1 MSQNLQ
7 TKKHPGRPGSIDENQ
22 YKRTYSFDVML
33 SPIEKEALKDAWKKS
48 NFNSMAGF
56 ARYKMFG
63 GDEQKIDL
71 HFEEKKAE
79 KLSASRLLAEL
90 SRESNNLN
98 QITKQLNSKPEFMKQ
113 EVNLILKDL
122 QKALD
127 SINKIREEFLSEK
140 KK

>member
-1 MSQNLQ
+1 MSKNLE
-7 TKKHPGRPGSIDENQ
+7 TKKHPGRPGNIDENQ

-33 SPIEKEALKDAWKKS
+33 SPIEKDALKNAWKNS
-48 NFNSMAGF
+48 QFNSMAAF
-56 ARYKMFG
+56 ARHKIFG

-71 HFEEKKAE
+71 HFEQKKVEKI
-79 KLSASRLLAEL
+79 SASRLLAEL

-98 QITKQLNSKPEFMKQ
+98 QISKQLNSKPEFLKQ
-113 EVNLILKDL
+113 EVNLLLKDL

-127 SINKIREEFLSEK
+127 NINRIGEEFLPNK